1 MTLTLLFS
9 MGAFA
14 IGFVA
19 GIVAVEHMAR
29 EGRTLTVDRE
39 SLLGRWIARVLGW

>member
-1 MTLTLLFS
+1 MTLTLLFA

-19 GIVAVEHMAR
+19 GIVAVEHLAR
-29 EGRTLTVDRE
+29 EGRTLSIDRE
-39 SLLGRWIARVLGW
+39 SVFGRWIARVLGW